1 MKNPLK
7 KLFITTTFMA
17 ILILTGCTKNS
28 VSNKNNTTNDKL
40 TVAVS
45 IVPEETFIK
54 SITGDLVNVV
64 TMIPPGQS
72 PETFEPTPDLLEKF
86 SKSKLYFT
94 MNVPAEVNSILPK
107 TKDFNPD
114 VKIVDLSNEVRKT
127 YKDREFAPGSRDPHI
142 WLSPKRVKIMINVMK
157 DNLCSLDPNNKNI
170 YEKNAESY
178 IKKLDE
184 ADKNIKNS
192 LKTLKTK
199 SIIVYHPAF
208 GYFTDD
214 YGLQMIALEEEG
226 KESTPQ
232 DMQKTIDFAK
242 SKGIKTIFY
251 QAETDNKQAT
261 TFAKEL
267 GGKAEKLAP
276 LDPNYIENLK
286 KMSDTFKSILK

>member
-1 MKNPLK
+1 MKPVLK
-7 KLFITTTFMA
+7 KLFITTTFIVM
-17 ILILTGCTKNS
+17 LILTGCTKS
-28 VSNKNNTTNDKL
+28 SYSNKNNTTNDKL

-45 IVPEETFIK
+45 IIPEETFVK
-54 SITGDLVNVV
+54 SIAGDLVNVV

-72 PETFEPTPDLLEKF
+72 PETFEPTPDLLERF

-94 MNVPAEVNSILPK
+94 MSVPAEVNSILPK
-107 TKDFNPD
+107 TKDFNSN
-114 VKIVDLSNEVRKT
+114 VKIIDLASEVRKT

-142 WLSPKRVKIMINVMK
+142 WLSPKRVKIMINVIK
-157 DNLCSLDPNNKNI
+157 NNLCSLDPNNKDI
-170 YEKNAESY
+170 YEKNSKTY
-178 IKKLDE
+178 INKLDD
-184 ADKNIKNS
+184 ADKNIKAS

-208 GYFTDD
+208 GYFADD
-214 YGLQMIALEEEG
+214 YGLEMIALEEEG

-232 DMQKTIDFAK
+232 DMQKIIDFGK

-251 QAETDNKQAT
+251 QAETDSKQAT
-261 TFAKEL
+261 TSAKEL

-286 KMSDTFKSILK
+286 KMSNTFKSILN

>member
-1 MKNPLK
+1 MKNVLK
-7 KLFITTTFMA
+7 KLFITTTFIA

-45 IVPEETFIK
+45 IVPEETFVK
-54 SITGDLVNVV
+54 SIAGDLVNVV

-142 WLSPKRVKIMINVMK
+142 WLSPKRVKIMINVIK

-178 IKKLDE
+178 IRKLDE
-184 ADKNIKNS
+184 ADKNIKDS

-214 YGLQMIALEEEG
+214 YGLEMIALEEEG

-232 DMQKTIDFAK
+232 DMQKIIDFAK

-251 QAETDNKQAT
+251 QAETDNKQST

-286 KMSDTFKSILK
+286 KMSDTFKSILN

>member
-1 MKNPLK
+1 
-7 KLFITTTFMA
+7 MA